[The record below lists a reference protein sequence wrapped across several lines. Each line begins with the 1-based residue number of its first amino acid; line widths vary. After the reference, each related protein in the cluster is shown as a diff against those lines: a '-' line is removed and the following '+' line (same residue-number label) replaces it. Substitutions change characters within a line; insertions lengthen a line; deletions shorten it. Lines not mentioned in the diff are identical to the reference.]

1 MRAAAVLGG
10 TERACVRLA
19 GACICTANFRAS
31 SSGAASRCQGN
42 CRCAVGRVWPLF
54 DHSVREREQRSR
66 RFRGHRDRFSSF
78 ERHREGWGGFRS
90 YNSPKLSYYYAEMQ
104 GNDLA
109 KLCSTWY
116 DRKRFCNE
124 VTTSFDHST
133 LNEVSG
139 SSNGMSFFI
148 SRDDNDWTGD
158 L

>member
-1 MRAAAVLGG
+1 VLSV
-10 TERACVRLA
+10 ACGRYSITVS
-19 GACICTANFRAS
+19 ANAS
-31 SSGAASRCQGN
+31 
-42 CRCAVGRVWPLF
+42 
-54 DHSVREREQRSR
+54 SVREGSAAIATGSPALSAIVRVGEASGRTTVRNCLIITR
-66 RFRGHRDRFSSF
+66 RCKETTSPSF
-78 ERHREGWGGFRS
+78 VVLG
-90 YNSPKLSYYYAEMQ
+90 
-104 GNDLA
+104 
-109 KLCSTWY
+109 